1 MPETQAASY
10 AAREQA
16 EPGLQK
22 WKGGASMSVTL
33 GTTALI
39 VIAIL
44 VALIII
50 L

>member
-10 AAREQA
+10 AAREA
-16 EPGLQK
+16 AAPGLGK
-22 WKGGASMSVTL
+22 WKGGASLSVTL
-33 GTTALI
+33 GTTAL
-39 VIAIL
+39 VVLAIL